1 MVIYFSLNKLADGI
15 PDLGIYEMDLL
26 AIFNSDIDVGNTNR
40 KGGGRDDLLSCSY
53 IILYMHISQIIVGVF
68 TARTSS

>member
-40 KGGGRDDLLSCSY
+40 KGGREMICSPV
-53 IILYMHISQIIVGVF
+53 L
-68 TARTSS
+68 T